1 MFLLL
6 LCGQSLPR
14 ASGWC
19 VVRRR
24 GSACSVAEVEG
35 AEVEGTEGAEVEGPR
50 SRCTGQG
57 AEVECPT
64 SRGRSVSIRLGIQ
77 LKTFLGINLE
87 AGLGSGG
94 G

>member
-1 MFLLL
+1 MLVREQGSEVKGINGAELE
-6 LCGQSLPR
+6 G
-14 ASGWC
+14 SGL
-19 VVRRR
+19 RRR
-24 GSACSVAEVEG
+24 
-35 AEVEGTEGAEVEGPR
+35 
-50 SRCTGQG
+50 GQG

-94 G
+94 GS